1 MVLVSSAER
10 NYQERIRLERMRDNS
25 NPFELA
31 EEKFQKL
38 FRLPRSAAFQLV
50 SDLDDQRLDEGFIPK
65 HLKVLSALQFFAQG
79 SYQAAVGQDNFIA
92 LSQPSVSR
100 CIKITADLIVEKLL
114 PNCIKFPMTESEK
127 LIAMTEFQELFNMPN
142 TLGAVD
148 GTHISIAKP
157 SINHPTAPG
166 NLFYNRKGFYS
177 INCQIVC
184 SAKGKI
190 IGLNPNFPGS
200 THDAAIWRASTIN
213 HFFKS
218 NFLSGERNQ
227 WLLGDKGYPLQPW
240 LMTPLMAP
248 TTEAERAYNNYAL
261 NDDNHY
267 DVEIQDV
274 NIVVEEENQDF
285 LIEARQIPEELI
297 QTHFNY

>member
-142 TLGAVD
+142 TLEKDSTVL
-148 GTHISIAKP
+148 TVR
-157 SINHPTAPG
+157 
-166 NLFYNRKGFYS
+166 L
-177 INCQIVC
+177 CVVQ
-184 SAKGKI
+184 KGK
-190 IGLNPNFPGS
+190 LLGS
-200 THDAAIWRASTIN
+200 IQIFLAQHMML
-213 HFFKS
+213 
-218 NFLSGERNQ
+218 LSGEHQ
-227 WLLGDKGYPLQPW
+227 L
-240 LMTPLMAP
+240 
-248 TTEAERAYNNYAL
+248 
-261 NDDNHY
+261 
-267 DVEIQDV
+267 
-274 NIVVEEENQDF
+274 
-285 LIEARQIPEELI
+285 
-297 QTHFNY
+297 

>member
-1 MVLVSSAER
+1 
-10 NYQERIRLERMRDNS
+10 
-25 NPFELA
+25 
-31 EEKFQKL
+31 
-38 FRLPRSAAFQLV
+38 
-50 SDLDDQRLDEGFIPK
+50 
-65 HLKVLSALQFFAQG
+65 
-79 SYQAAVGQDNFIA
+79 
-92 LSQPSVSR
+92 
-100 CIKITADLIVEKLL
+100 
-114 PNCIKFPMTESEK
+114 
-127 LIAMTEFQELFNMPN
+127 MTEFQELFNMPN

-267 DVEIQDV
+267 DVEIQDIGLTYIAITCEPTMEPPRTSPQQDGGLAGATPRSSV
-274 NIVVEEENQDF
+274 APPDPSPTFPTIRGVEIGIVVLV
-285 LIEARQIPEELI
+285 LIVWIGAIALF
-297 QTHFNY
+297 FNRWGKIRMLLPYQPDYKQEQLKVPGSSALAAAQAGGTCGAHSAPSACSVNMVYYL

>member
-1 MVLVSSAER
+1 
-10 NYQERIRLERMRDNS
+10 
-25 NPFELA
+25 
-31 EEKFQKL
+31 
-38 FRLPRSAAFQLV
+38 
-50 SDLDDQRLDEGFIPK
+50 
-65 HLKVLSALQFFAQG
+65 
-79 SYQAAVGQDNFIA
+79 
-92 LSQPSVSR
+92 
-100 CIKITADLIVEKLL
+100 
-114 PNCIKFPMTESEK
+114 
-127 LIAMTEFQELFNMPN
+127 MTEFQELFNMPN

-213 HFFKS
+213 HFLKS

-248 TTEAERAYNNYAL
+248 TTEAEIHTGHTTTVTQEQEMLWKCGMEGSKINF
-261 NDDNHY
+261 
-267 DVEIQDV
+267 DVY
-274 NIVVEEENQDF
+274 IVIVACIINQK
-285 LIEARQIPEELI
+285 EL
-297 QTHFNY
+297 QK